1 VTLCGLVYHLAADQ
15 NLGETR
21 NKKVFFQQ
29 RQNEQ
34 PVVKVISLVQKQK
47 RDLLLQKFASEG

>member
-1 VTLCGLVYHLAADQ
+1 VTFCGLVYHLAADQ
-15 NLGETR
+15 NLEETR

-34 PVVKVISLVQKQK
+34 PVVTVISLAQ
-47 RDLLLQKFASEG
+47 E